1 MRSEWALKQLSKIH
15 ALKDGGI
22 PFFEGLIA
30 AQILVKIG
38 G

>member
-1 MRSEWALKQLSKIH
+1 LCKWPLKQLSKIH
-15 ALKDGGI
+15 ALKDGGN

-30 AQILVKIG
+30 AEILVKIG